1 MGGSSIV
8 EDREGIR
15 GLEGPSHLNVRGA
28 VLSKKQRKGR
38 RKHPNNY
45 TIKST
50 QMKHT
55 LFP

>member
-1 MGGSSIV
+1 M
-8 EDREGIR
+8 EDREGTR
-15 GLEGPSHLNVRGA
+15 GLEGPSHLNVRAA